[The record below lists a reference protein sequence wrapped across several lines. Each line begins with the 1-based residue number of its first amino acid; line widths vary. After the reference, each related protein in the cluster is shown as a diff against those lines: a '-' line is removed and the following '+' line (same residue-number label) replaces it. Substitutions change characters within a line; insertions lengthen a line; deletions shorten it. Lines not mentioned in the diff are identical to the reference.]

1 MPSIVIYSTDPG
13 IQIQLTQIFDR
24 LSRDGPEPLRAR
36 AFSNFGDFLSSGR
49 QDPRRILVLAQ
60 SGTESVE
67 LASTT
72 VEECPGNSVIWLS
85 DYDFALFSYRLEVAY
100 FGFLP
105 ATEKGMRTA
114 LHNCKRRRQRKPIYI
129 LEEKMPF

>member
-1 MPSIVIYSTDPG
+1 MPSIAIYSTDPDV
-13 IQIQLTQIFDR
+13 QIQLTQIFER
-24 LSRDGPEPLRAR
+24 LSRDGSEPLRTR
-36 AFSNFGDFLSSGR
+36 LYSSFGDFLSNGK
-49 QDPRRILVLAQ
+49 QDPRCMLVLAQ

-72 VEECPGNSVIWLS
+72 VEECPGNPVIWLS

-114 LHNCKRRRQRKPIYI
+114 LHNCKRRCQKKPVYS
-129 LEEKMPF
+129 LEEKVSF